1 MQKKIN
7 GLNAEWHRQ
16 HKMPKNPT
24 VQQRIDWHLAHLEN
38 CGCRPRLTGKAERA
52 NEEAEDQDTHGGMM
66 RYS

>member
-24 VQQRIDWHLAHLEN
+24 VQQRIDWHLAHQQN
-38 CGCRPRLTGKAERA
+38 CGCRPSFPEKLKEQMRKLKIKIPTGV
-52 NEEAEDQDTHGGMM
+52 
-66 RYS
+66 

>member
-1 MQKKIN
+1 MQKKIK

-38 CGCRPRLTGKAERA
+38 CGCRPGLPEKLKEQMKKLKIKIPAGV
-52 NEEAEDQDTHGGMM
+52 
-66 RYS
+66 